1 MNNLLLPYGFRR
13 GEIIEAPCTFVF
25 ALVPLEDISKRAEK
39 LASFTYCQY
48 MKQPLPTYGRNF
60 VRRKTSFAVLPHGHF
75 NLIVRETLRKNLG
88 DCLEWKSYQIV
99 IF

>member
-1 MNNLLLPYGFRR
+1 MN
-13 GEIIEAPCTFVF
+13 
-25 ALVPLEDISKRAEK
+25 
-39 LASFTYCQY
+39 
-48 MKQPLPTYGRNF
+48 QPLPTYGRNF

-75 NLIVRETLRKNLG
+75 SLIVRETLWKNLG

>member
-1 MNNLLLPYGFRR
+1 
-13 GEIIEAPCTFVF
+13 
-25 ALVPLEDISKRAEK
+25 
-39 LASFTYCQY
+39 

-60 VRRKTSFAVLPHGHF
+60 VRTKTSFAVLPHGHF

-88 DCLEWKSYQIV
+88 DCLERKSYQIV